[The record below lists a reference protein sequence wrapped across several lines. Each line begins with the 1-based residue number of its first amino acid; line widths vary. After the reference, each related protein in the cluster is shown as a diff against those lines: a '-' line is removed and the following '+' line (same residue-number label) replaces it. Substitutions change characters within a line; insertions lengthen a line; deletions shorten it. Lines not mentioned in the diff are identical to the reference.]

1 MFSGWRKEAH
11 SRQRTRSRRAKF
23 RTSGGRATELRVY
36 SWKWAVVKC
45 QLQGG
50 GLRRGVISR
59 PKQKIPSCR
68 AGPSR
73 ASSAARDGRTAPISR
88 VSLLPREA
96 SLPFRG
102 LQSTQQPI
110 CPHTHSPAA
119 LTQGVAAALYSERGF
134 SIKNK
139 METPRSPKQFI
150 LKIQFSTFS
159 LQVAMCGALD
169 TFLRRYASSLEAL
182 EPR

>member
-1 MFSGWRKEAH
+1 MEVGSREMSAPRGRLEKRSDFPSEAENPKLQSRTVSGKL
-11 SRQRTRSRRAKF
+11 RSEGWQDS
-23 RTSGGRATELRVY
+23 TH
-36 SWKWAVVKC
+36 
-45 QLQGG
+45 LQGE
-50 GLRRGVISR
+50 
-59 PKQKIPSCR
+59 P
-68 AGPSR
+68 
-73 ASSAARDGRTAPISR
+73 AAQG
-88 VSLLPREA
+88 SLLALQRLTKHPCTPSAPTHTVQQHSPREW
-96 SLPFRG
+96 LLLFI
-102 LQSTQQPI
+102 Q
-110 CPHTHSPAA
+110 
-119 LTQGVAAALYSERGF
+119 RGF